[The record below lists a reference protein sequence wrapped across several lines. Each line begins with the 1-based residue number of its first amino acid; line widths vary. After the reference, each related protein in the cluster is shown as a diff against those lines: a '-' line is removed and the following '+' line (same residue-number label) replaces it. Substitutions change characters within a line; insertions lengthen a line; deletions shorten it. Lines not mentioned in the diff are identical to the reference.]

1 MNVIGYESWTTRDK
15 LTLVQIFKNPDTGL
29 TVRVVVSHRES
40 ILDTWEPIN
49 TLERND

>member
-1 MNVIGYESWTTRDK
+1 MNVIGYESWVTRDR
-15 LTLVQIFKNPDTGL
+15 LTMVQIFKNPDTGL
-29 TVRVVVSHRES
+29 TVRVVVSNRET

>member
-1 MNVIGYESWTTRDK
+1 MNVIGYERWCTADK
-15 LTLVQIFKNPDTGL
+15 CTMVQIFRDIDTGL
-29 TVRVVVSHRES
+29 TVRVDVWKRET